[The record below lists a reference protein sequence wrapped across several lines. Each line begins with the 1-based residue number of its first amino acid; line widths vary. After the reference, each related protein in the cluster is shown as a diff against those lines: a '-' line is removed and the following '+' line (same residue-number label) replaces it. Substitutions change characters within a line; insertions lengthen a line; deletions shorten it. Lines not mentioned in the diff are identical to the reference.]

1 MSRKMVVSTYRR
13 HRRGEDVHEDAV
25 EPKRKKA
32 GRMFGRARL
41 PRLVGLDLRTHAGRA
56 FSKHYRLLVAE
67 FGVEQE
73 LTIRELAGVKA
84 SIEKT
89 QAEML
94 STSLEPW
101 QVARAREALPPLFR
115 LAQKLEAKLC
125 ATKAPPEPPRAPTLA
140 EYLAQRGKA
149 AADD

>member
-1 MSRKMVVSTYRR
+1 
-13 HRRGEDVHEDAV
+13 VHEDAV

-41 PRLVGLDLRTHAGRA
+41 PRLVGLDLRTHAGKA

-101 QVARAREALPPLFR
+101 EVARAREALPPLFR
-115 LAQKLEAKLC
+115 VAQKLEAKLQGFKQDIRSP
-125 ATKAPPEPPRAPTLA
+125 AASPAA
-140 EYLAQRGKA
+140 EIA
-149 AADD
+149 AAIRAKREVAGE